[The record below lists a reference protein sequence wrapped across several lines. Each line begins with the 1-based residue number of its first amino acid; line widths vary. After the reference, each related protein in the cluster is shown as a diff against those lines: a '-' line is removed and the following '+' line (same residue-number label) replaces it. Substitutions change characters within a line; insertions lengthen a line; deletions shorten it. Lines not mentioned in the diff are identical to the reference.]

1 MTPLEQDRSGPA
13 GPVLGARGE
22 DQSSE
27 VPTVTVVIPT
37 IGRPY
42 LAEAVDSVLAQTIRG
57 FEIIVVADGCPSDL
71 VDLEERDDRIH
82 VVRQEKMGVSVAR
95 NLGVMHSRADLVAFL
110 DDDDV
115 MLPERLERQ
124 VDAMGSHPEAALCYS
139 GTETIDGSGNLLR
152 TAREES
158 FDYLRLLERPG
169 GILMSSVLVRRRIIN
184 IVGGFDPLLPVGA
197 DLDFLLKVIR
207 LYTAIFLPDVL
218 VKYRRHDTNAS
229 GNPSDADPVLRI
241 LRAHRRLGCRQG
253 RPDIVRAATVG
264 MRLTRNWYAQV
275 AMESAFQA
283 RKDGEYVSAVRMA
296 ANSLSLGPVSS
307 LRWISHI
314 LARRVSD

>member
-1 MTPLEQDRSGPA
+1 
-13 GPVLGARGE
+13 
-22 DQSSE
+22 
-27 VPTVTVVIPT
+27 
-37 IGRPY
+37 
-42 LAEAVDSVLAQTIRG
+42 
-57 FEIIVVADGCPSDL
+57 
-71 VDLEERDDRIH
+71 
-82 VVRQEKMGVSVAR
+82 
-95 NLGVMHSRADLVAFL
+95 
-110 DDDDV
+110 
-115 MLPERLERQ
+115 
-124 VDAMGSHPEAALCYS
+124 
-139 GTETIDGSGNLLR
+139 
-152 TAREES
+152 
-158 FDYLRLLERPG
+158 
-169 GILMSSVLVRRRIIN
+169 
-184 IVGGFDPLLPVGA
+184 
-197 DLDFLLKVIR
+197 VIR